1 MKNTRKRGSGA
12 QRDSKPLG
20 QLPASAQTDSQVS
33 PPDKPPVAVANDGS
47 VLSGKALTAELQA
60 NLPTDSAATVKRF
73 QTELERR
80 KKLEEFFQ
88 EYPED
93 KKGFEEPFG
102 KSKRALNYNRPYDI
116 SLVGI
121 SGTGKSALTNLLLG
135 RALSISRDGDPVTGT
150 LMRFRHSV
158 FPEESEKAVVSYR
171 DRDNLFSLIQREFG
185 RFGLTPLK
193 SASDVKAGLVDTL
206 DKLQLPE
213 DANESARDTFP
224 SIRKTIVGIVQLYF
238 EQEEAIAGSEFTRTF
253 PVSDGKQVQALD
265 NHLSKF
271 SDVIKEVN
279 YYLEPQSEGT
289 SLKLPTNVCLV
300 DLPGEQGKGAHQFVI
315 DDSLPD
321 AGAVVF
327 LTKSP
332 RVGTEGE
339 RNLAERVRQCLN
351 VPGGSDSSDKVFLV
365 LNANEGE
372 SLEELEEGL
381 KPIIAELFPKKVKPH
396 FHISLKP
403 GEEEGVPELIE
414 ELKTFT
420 SKTLIGGRIADGQS
434 AIDSIVGE
442 LKRRHEADLTAVRPP
457 AKVDEAEKGRLAR
470 EELKK
475 REQTAKDDLGQFRK
489 NLLDE
494 EEDFKTRLKA
504 AGDSIC
510 QEIDEQI
517 REAAKRTWEPSVSQD
532 RETGEPIGTVPLRD
546 VATAA
551 GVAVWDAL
559 SESEP
564 KPFESF
570 AEILTERYQE
580 EFNAS
585 VRQELI
591 KSCDFHSLVPEKFLT
606 EENFLEI
613 SGDMRKHLVEF
624 SKRVGVAFTT
634 GEYAFS
640 PKGAYSDEAS
650 SDSGSDE
657 EVQSALTDY
666 FNDSPGGSAP
676 SQDRPTAEA
685 LIDALPTP
693 DTSKEEAN
701 FDEFVSL
708 ARKRY
713 QDAVLEDTVEAFFN
727 VFKYELYLAEKCLVV
742 LLGKSMHR
750 LASEC
755 RTNSALSEAILGEHD
770 PNKQEKIA
778 ELEAKIQRLEKIN

>member
-1 MKNTRKRGSGA
+1 MKNTRKPRSRA
-12 QRDSKPLG
+12 QRGDSKPLG
-20 QLPASAQTDSQVS
+20 RLPTGAQTDSQVS

-47 VLSGKALTAELQA
+47 VLSGKALTTELQA

-73 QTELERR
+73 QTEFERR

-102 KSKRALNYNRPYDI
+102 KSGQALNYKRPYDI

-135 RALSISRDGDPVTGT
+135 RALSISREGDPVTGT

-158 FPEESEKAVVSYR
+158 SPEESEKAVVSYR

-193 SASDVKAGLVDTL
+193 SASDVKAGLADTL

-224 SIRKTIVGIVQLYF
+224 SARKAIVDVVHLYF
-238 EQEEAIAGSEFTRTF
+238 KHSEAIAKSEFQSEF
-253 PVSDGKQVQALD
+253 PISSGKEVEAL
-265 NHLSKF
+265 NGHLSQV
-271 SDVIKEVN
+271 SEIIKEVN
-279 YYLEPQSEGT
+279 YYLDPQSEGT

-300 DLPGEQGKGAHQFVI
+300 DLPGELGKGAHQFVI

-327 LTKSP
+327 LTRSP

-381 KPIIAELFPKKVKPH
+381 KPVIAELFPKKVKPH

-403 GEEEGVPELIE
+403 GEEEGVPEFIE
-414 ELKTFT
+414 QLKTFT
-420 SKTLIGGRIADGQS
+420 SKTLLGGRIADGQS
-434 AIDSIVGE
+434 AINAIVGE
-442 LKRRHEADLTAVRPP
+442 LKRRHTADLIDEQPP
-457 AKVDEAEKGRLAR
+457 AEVDAGEKGRLAR
-470 EELKK
+470 NKLKE
-475 REQTAKDDLGQFRK
+475 REKTAKNDLGQFRK

-494 EEDFKTRLKA
+494 EEDFKTRLKE

-510 QEIDEQI
+510 QEIDEEI
-517 REAAKRTWEPSVSQD
+517 RKAAKATWDPSEGQD
-532 RETGEPIGTVPLRD
+532 RETGEPTGTVPLED
-546 VATAA
+546 VVTAA

-559 SESEP
+559 SERLGP
-564 KPFESF
+564 F
-570 AEILTERYQE
+570 AEILAKRYQE

-591 KSCDFHSLVPEKFLT
+591 KSCDSRSLVPEEFLT
-606 EENFLEI
+606 EENFSEMMEKMSKDL
-613 SGDMRKHLVEF
+613 RNF
-624 SKRVGVAFTT
+624 SKRVGVAFATD
-634 GEYAFS
+634 EYAFS
-640 PKGAYSDEAS
+640 PKGASSDEAS

-657 EVQSALTDY
+657 EAQSILTDY
-666 FNDSPGGSAP
+666 LGRPGGSAP
-676 SQDRPTAEA
+676 SQDRPTAA
-685 LIDALPTP
+685 DLMAALPAP

-701 FDEFVSL
+701 FDEFVNL
-708 ARKRY
+708 ARERY

-727 VFKYELYLAEKCLVV
+727 VFKYQLYLAEKRLVV
-742 LLGKSMHR
+742 LLEKSMHR
-750 LASEC
+750 LTEEC

-770 PNKQEKIA
+770 PKKQEKIA
-778 ELEAKIQRLEKIN
+778 ELEAKIRMLEAI